1 MQRTWEAGAGVG
13 KTMFC
18 PQLLASLVGDSMKVA
33 CWIAQQMDHWT
44 VWLVFKEEGGLMDVS
59 PEPGISLGSLWFF
72 QTKSGL
78 VVTTSVSFLWVL
90 KYRSG
95 MNYGCRREEMQSA
108 AMLSLFCPLLPT
120 TLNKCIAQTPRNS
133 CSFCYSGVFHS
144 LAVCLAAMFF
154 LFPPPSLKINVS
166 APRST
171 SCNSLTESPA
181 DINPVSLQHAS
192 HDPLL
197 ACKVCLGTPPPLL

>member
-1 MQRTWEAGAGVG
+1 
-13 KTMFC
+13 
-18 PQLLASLVGDSMKVA
+18 
-33 CWIAQQMDHWT
+33 
-44 VWLVFKEEGGLMDVS
+44 
-59 PEPGISLGSLWFF
+59 
-72 QTKSGL
+72 
-78 VVTTSVSFLWVL
+78 
-90 KYRSG
+90 
-95 MNYGCRREEMQSA
+95 MQSA

-120 TLNKCIAQTPRNS
+120 TLNKRIAQTPRNS

-197 ACKVCLGTPPPLL
+197 ACKVCLGTPPPLLQLFSSFLCNSTRHFVSPFIDKLKQLLPRHTYIICSL